1 MNYDNLLSRKGS
13 KEIKSINSSNKS
25 AKKLFINLNNNSKIN
40 LNKNGICLSSNK
52 SKGKRFII
60 VPKTKSEMKPKNLMN
75 NKNNDY
81 YKNSQE
87 NTNMSNNIN
96 NINKKNTN
104 NYLNVNK
111 EKSNLVFNNVI
122 KDKNENRGTN
132 FIIENNKININESIE
147 KFEQKLKNY
156 YQYSPEIKSKKTE
169 FINYNKNK
177 YPTQNNNYFLK
188 LTPIELIE
196 PNSNNDIMNIA
207 DNGKK
212 TNLMEF
218 VNNLNNYIPEYKLNN
233 QIPNGFKRNKS
244 KSKSVCENENL
255 INYEKIQ
262 KQININKNQYQNN
275 NFFINNK
282 NKE

>member
-1 MNYDNLLSRKGS
+1 
-13 KEIKSINSSNKS
+13 
-25 AKKLFINLNNNSKIN
+25 
-40 LNKNGICLSSNK
+40 
-52 SKGKRFII
+52 
-60 VPKTKSEMKPKNLMN
+60 
-75 NKNNDY
+75 
-81 YKNSQE
+81 
-87 NTNMSNNIN
+87 
-96 NINKKNTN
+96 
-104 NYLNVNK
+104 
-111 EKSNLVFNNVI
+111 
-122 KDKNENRGTN
+122 
-132 FIIENNKININESIE
+132 
-147 KFEQKLKNY
+147 
-156 YQYSPEIKSKKTE
+156 
-169 FINYNKNK
+169 
-177 YPTQNNNYFLK
+177 
-188 LTPIELIE
+188 
-196 PNSNNDIMNIA
+196 MNIA